1 MKLEN
6 IVLTQMVPCMGSRQS
21 DGFTAQN
28 INKSLEHFIVVSL
41 NNKFKTEDWAM
52 KPHYNNMTFL

>member
-1 MKLEN
+1 M
-6 IVLTQMVPCMGSRQS
+6 IICMGSHQS
-21 DGFTAQN
+21 DGFTAQKV
-28 INKSLEHFIVVSL
+28 NKNLEYFIGVSL